1 MKVKRLSS
9 LLFGTVPAKI
19 RTALDIVYSVY
30 ESRANKWGRDVVE
43 KVEVV
48 RRGGHE
54 IYDINALPFEG
65 GRKEMS
71 FPARFA
77 FVVKDAVVSV
87 QRGRVRA
94 GERWLG
100 ESFGNPFGA
109 SCEVFCYKFFWWLSK
124 LFCRTLRLPPNGEDG
139 YVLCRFDGYFHF
151 VAESLVTLLYSLK
164 MKPNACVVVCR
175 NDYERVRY
183 FREYIDTLK
192 EQGKIRNLQLV
203 DADFVSV
210 ERLVFTAFE
219 PDAGML
225 CKESVDL
232 LKETFGDMLTKQGG
246 KRVFLTRK
254 GRRRFDNQDAIE
266 NTLQTLG
273 LDVVD
278 TDGMSV
284 REQMELFGASDLIV
298 SNHGAGLTNL
308 VWGRPG
314 TAVVELFS
322 EKWPN
327 DCYFRLATLK
337 GMRYRSMMANP
348 SDGWG
353 VVDCGRLRT
362 IIEELMER

>member
-1 MKVKRLSS
+1 MKSFS
-9 LLFGTVPAKI
+9 EIAFGTIPAKM
-19 RTALDIVYSVY
+19 RKALDIVYSVY
-30 ESRANKWGRDVVE
+30 ESRANKWGRNVVE

-54 IYDINALPFEG
+54 VYAGELPFDS
-65 GRKEMS
+65 GRREMS
-71 FPARFA
+71 FPARFS
-77 FVVKDAVVSV
+77 FVVKQAVVSV
-87 QRGRVRA
+87 QRGRVCA
-94 GERWLG
+94 DGRWIG
-100 ESFGNPFGA
+100 ESFGNPYTA
-109 SCEVFCYKFFWWLSK
+109 SCEVFCYKFFWWLAK
-124 LFCRTLRLPPNGEDG
+124 LFCKTAHLPANGANG

-151 VAESLVTLLYSLK
+151 VAESLVSLLYSLK
-164 MKPNACVVVCR
+164 VHPNACVIVR
-175 NDYERVRY
+175 RKEYESVRY
-183 FREYIDTLK
+183 FREYLDMLK
-192 EQGKIRNLQLV
+192 DSGKIRQLQLV
-203 DADFVSV
+203 DADFVAV
-210 ERLVFTAFE
+210 ERLVFTSYE
-219 PDAGML
+219 PDAGMI
-225 CKESVDL
+225 CKESVNL
-232 LKETFGDMLTKQGG
+232 LDAAFGAKLNKSGN

-254 GRRRFDNQDAIE
+254 GRRRFDNQDEIE
-266 NTLQTLG
+266 GVMRELG

-337 GMRYRSMMANP
+337 GMRYRSMMANS

-362 IIEELMER
+362 IIEELVER